1 MPFIMGN
8 PFSDNAINAVQ
19 RQQEMQIRR
28 AGSYSRISDT
38 RAPQDDAFKYAQL
51 KASQESDKAD
61 RELKRELAQ
70 IEVQIKN
77 ATTEEEKRRWQAE
90 FDQKQAVLDQKAPG
104 SDAYEREYALD
115 ERKVSATEKANRIRE
130 FDLFGPGGEDSP
142 SPGSKADLRKAQAA
156 GSQASV
162 EERRART
169 QEVLRRIEGTLPD
182 QLDAR
187 QRTAILGRHQDMLDE
202 AQSVRTAKDM
212 YRLAIDAVRASRDPV
227 TGLLDVE
234 GGQAALSRMFGALQ
248 QIAQERGPEF
258 ASAFQQAMTDTVQED
273 QASYAK
279 ERGEK
284 ASAPYVP
291 PAKRTGGLADTMN
304 VLEEARRR
312 AREAA
317 VGAKPP
323 STVGR

>member
-1 MPFIMGN
+1 MPFQMGN
-8 PFSDNAINAVQ
+8 PFSPEAIRLVQ
-19 RQQEMQIRR
+19 NQQEMQSRR
-28 AGSYSRISDT
+28 IGSYSRASDT

-51 KASQESDKAD
+51 KAGQEGDKAD

-70 IEVQIKN
+70 IELQIKN
-77 ATTEEEKRRWQAE
+77 ADTEEDRRRWQAE
-90 FDQKQAVLDQKAPG
+90 FDQKKAQWEATAPG
-104 SDAYEREYALD
+104 SDAYERDIGID
-115 ERKVSATEKANRIRE
+115 ERKVAATEKANRIRE

-258 ASAFQQAMTDTVQED
+258 AAAFQQAMTDTVQED
-273 QASYAK
+273 QAAYSKENGAK
-279 ERGEK
+279 SSK
-284 ASAPYVP
+284 PYVP
-291 PAKRTGGLADTMN
+291 PAQRPGGLADTMS

-317 VGAKPP
+317 VGTKPP